1 MSGPVPLPTRLK
13 KVVEPASFE
22 ELFLAERVGLYG
34 SLWLVTRDRQEAEE
48 IAQEAF
54 LKVWERWDEVSE
66 LRDPTGYLYRTAM
79 NVWRSRLRR
88 ARVAVRKTFRSSA
101 GVDAIDVVDA
111 RDVVLRALNSL
122 TPRQR
127 AAVVLT
133 ELLDLTSEEA
143 GKALGI
149 RPSTVRVLA
158 ARGRATLQG
167 VMIDEPTEE

>member
-1 MSGPVPLPTRLK
+1 MSRPARLPTRLER
-13 KVVEPASFE
+13 VVEPASFE

-34 SLWLVTRDRQEAEE
+34 SLWLVTRNRHEAEE

-54 LKVWERWDEVSE
+54 LRVWERWAEVSE
-66 LRDPTGYLYRTAM
+66 MANPAGYLYRTAM

-88 ARVAVRKTFRSSA
+88 ARVAVARTFRAS
-101 GVDAIDVVDA
+101 GGDDAIALVDA
-111 RDVVLRALNSL
+111 RDVVLRALDGL

-143 GKALGI
+143 GKALGV

-158 ARGRATLQG
+158 ARGRATLKG
-167 VMIDEPTEE
+167 AMSDEPSEE